1 MPYAKTSVF
10 FDEDDVAKLL
20 TDSGIPAGWAST
32 TTVPNRVGIY
42 GYEWHIEY
50 NYFICLNNIFTYKH
64 SKEFIEQLLLI
75 PTIEAR
81 LEYLNMEE

>member
-20 TDSGIPAGWAST
+20 FDSGIPTGWAT
-32 TTVPNRVGIY
+32 TPSRAGIY
-42 GYEWHIEY
+42 CYEWHIEY
-50 NYFICLNNIFTYKH
+50 NYFICLNNVFTYRH
-64 SKEFIEQLLLI
+64 SREFIEQLLLI

-81 LEYLNMEE
+81 LEYLNKEE

>member
-10 FDEDDVAKLL
+10 FDDDDIAMLL
-20 TDSGIPAGWAST
+20 TASGITRYWANALS
-32 TTVPNRVGIY
+32 RGGIHC
-42 GYEWHIEY
+42 YEWYIEG
-50 NYFICLNNIFTYKH
+50 NHFICLSNVFTYMH
-64 SKEFIEQLLLI
+64 SREYIEQLLLI